1 VKSGVKVAV
10 EVELPWVH
18 MVGREA
24 ELERAVDFAG
34 LVCKNGERRVLTVSG
49 GDGSGKTRF
58 VDEFCQRFSERG
70 LFPERIFRAQ
80 ALPGDGANALIA
92 RLLRRRFEID
102 EAYAI
107 HDQQALLRAQA
118 AEVLAAEKLEDVCYY
133 LGSLFGV
140 PSATTPLSRALSS
153 DPLRAGVLKQ
163 SILANFV
170 EADAK
175 HAPLC
180 LIFEDLQ
187 HADYESLDLALFL
200 AETLFSRVLLVFTGS
215 SQFFAQREL
224 WTAFGAP
231 NHELLELPR
240 LSCDE
245 GDHLL
250 NELLVGCEGGVPL
263 DLYRVVDD
271 HAHGNPELIE
281 RSVRAFFACG
291 ALVSGP
297 NIGQCRYVP
306 ERLADFRLSPEANP
320 APSTL
325 SLAELRVLE
334 YAAISGDQCWFGAL
348 VALAH
353 ADSEEEAAAQDVVP
367 ELSDTVH
374 TLEQRGL
381 LVERPDSIFAGEREW
396 SFAQQSERNRA
407 LARVASERRRRY
419 HRIVAEWLS
428 GLPRER
434 ANSDHDALVA
444 CHFEAGG
451 DDVRAA
457 AAYLSAASLARTQY
471 DPAHAAPL
479 FEAALQLLT
488 EDDDERRV
496 LALHDQ
502 GDVLL
507 TLGRTSEALGAFED
521 MLSLA
526 RHAGKTAKAAA
537 AHSRIGRLFRQIGRL
552 EEAEQHLRCALEAF
566 ESVADEP
573 GVAGARDDL
582 GRLAWLRGD
591 FDVALCEMR
600 AAFELRKQLADPRS
614 LAVSLNNIGAVCLD
628 RGKLGDAQ
636 QAFAAALQIRSRI
649 DDRSGQIESLE
660 AQAELCMRLAEYSK
674 AVDLLTN
681 AQGLAESVGDR
692 SRALPVL
699 ALLGTAYA
707 CLGESKRALSI
718 FLGAQAL
725 AIEVGDAITRT
736 EIERGLAGSYLALGN
751 LPAAGEAAETAYT
764 LARNTRSKSLLMR
777 ALRSLGTVTVAG
789 AWGEDRE
796 GLAVEHF
803 MRSIQLAKE
812 IGDELELAKSYR
824 AFCFYAHRFNN
835 PEIRFQVIKLR
846 EMADEIFAR
855 YRPQSGARHSVTPQF
870 DLLSEL
876 KALPSDP
883 ISGTMAVKKCGPL
896 AKDVLLAG

>member
-1 VKSGVKVAV
+1 MKSGVKVAS

-24 ELERAVDFAG
+24 ELERAVDTAG
-34 LVCKNGERRVLTVSG
+34 LVCESGERRVITVSG

-58 VDEFCQRFSERG
+58 VDELCQRFSERG
-70 LFPERIFRAQ
+70 FFPERIFRAQ
-80 ALPGDGANALIA
+80 ALPGDGAHTLIA

-102 EAYAI
+102 EAYAM
-107 HDQQALLRAQA
+107 HDQETLLRAHA
-118 AEVLAAEKLEDVCYY
+118 AEVLAEEKVEDVCYY

-140 PSATTPLSRALSS
+140 RSAATPLSRALSI
-153 DPLRAGVLKQ
+153 DPFHAGVVQQ

-200 AETLFSRVLLVFTGS
+200 AETLFSRVLVVFTGS

-250 NELLVGCEGGVPL
+250 SELLVGCDGGVPL

-271 HAHGNPELIE
+271 HAHGNPELVE
-281 RSVRAFFACG
+281 RSVRAFFECG
-291 ALVSGP
+291 VLVSGP

-306 ERLADFRLSPEANP
+306 ERLAAFRLTPEANP
-320 APSTL
+320 AGVSTL

-334 YAAISGDQCWFGAL
+334 YAAIVGEQCWFGAL
-348 VALAH
+348 VELAR
-353 ADSEEEAAAQDVVP
+353 ADAEEGAARDVVP
-367 ELSDTVH
+367 ELSYTVH
-374 TLEQRGL
+374 TLERRGL
-381 LVERPDSIFAGEREW
+381 LVERTDPLFAGEREW
-396 SFAQQSERNRA
+396 ALAHEAERKRA
-407 LARVASERRRRY
+407 LSRVGSERRRRY
-419 HRIVAEWLS
+419 HRIVGKWLS
-428 GLPRER
+428 ELPRER
-434 ANSDHDALVA
+434 SNSDREALVA
-444 CHFEAGG
+444 RHFEAGG
-451 DDVRAA
+451 DDFRAA
-457 AAYLSAASLARTQY
+457 DAYLSAASLARTQY
-471 DPAHAAPL
+471 DPEHAAPL
-479 FEAALQLLT
+479 FEAALKLLT
-488 EDDDERRV
+488 DDDDERRV

-507 TLGRTSEALGAFED
+507 ALGRTSEALSAFED
-521 MLSLA
+521 MRSLA
-526 RHAGKTAKAAA
+526 RRSGKTAKAGA

-552 EEAEQHLRCALEAF
+552 EDAQKHLLRALEAF
-566 ESVADEP
+566 EAVADER
-573 GVAGARDDL
+573 GIAGARDDM
-582 GRLAWLRGD
+582 GRLAWMRGD
-591 FDVALCEMR
+591 FDVALREMR

-614 LAVSLNNIGAVCLD
+614 IALSLNNIGTVCLD
-628 RGKLGDAQ
+628 RGKLADAQ
-636 QAFAAALQIRSRI
+636 QAFDAALQIRSRI

-674 AVDLLTN
+674 AVDLLTS
-681 AQGLAESVGDR
+681 AQRLAESVGDR
-692 SRALPVL
+692 SRTLPVL

-718 FLGAQAL
+718 FLGARAL
-725 AIEVGDAITRT
+725 AVEVGDAITHT
-736 EIERGLAGSYLALGN
+736 EIERGLSGSYLALGN
-751 LPAAGEAAETAYT
+751 LSAAGEAAENAYT

-812 IGDELELAKSYR
+812 IGDELELAKTYR

-855 YRPQSGARHSVTPQF
+855 YRPQSSARNSVTPEL

-896 AKDVLLAG
+896 EKDVLLAG